1 MKILSID
8 TTNKNIIVLLQENN
22 KIIDSIII
30 ENTTNQAEELLMDIE
45 KILDNNNIWYKNID
59 AFSVVNGPGSFTGLK
74 VSIAVI
80 KAIKSILQNTP
91 IIVNNIFEI
100 ISYNRDFDFIIL
112 NADIN
117 GCYICDKNYKMEY
130 MKNNKITLLLNEE
143 NLKSKKIITNKKNL
157 MDSFNLGN
165 YIIEYNNTDVNNIAL
180 LNSYK
185 FKNNLFTVDIIPL
198 YMREPQINKK

>member
-8 TTNKNIIVLLQENN
+8 TTNKNIIVLLQENSN
-22 KIIDSIII
+22 IIDSIII
-30 ENTTNQAEELLMDIE
+30 ENTTSQAEELVVDIE
-45 KILDNNNIWYKNID
+45 KILNNNNIWYDDIN

-80 KAIKSILQNTP
+80 KAIKSIFQDIP
-91 IIVNNIFEI
+91 IITNNIFEVI
-100 ISYNRDFDFIIL
+100 ANSREFDFIIL

-130 MKNNKITLLLNEE
+130 MKNDKITLLLNEE
-143 NLKSKKIITNKKNL
+143 NLKSKKIITNKKKL

-165 YIIEYNNTDVNNIAL
+165 YIIEYNNTNINDMAL
-180 LNSYK
+180 LNGYK
-185 FKNNLFTVDIIPL
+185 FKNNLFSDNIIPL

>member
-30 ENTTNQAEELLMDIE
+30 ENTTNQAEELLIDIE
-45 KILDNNNIWYKNID
+45 KILNNNNIWYKNID

-130 MKNNKITLLLNEE
+130 MKNDKITLLLNEE